1 MIRLASSKA
10 VTEVYDSNY
19 YNTLV
24 TERVR
29 GMSELAAPYF
39 L

>member
-10 VTEVYDSNY
+10 VTEVYGSNY
-19 YNTLV
+19 YNILE
-24 TERVR
+24 TESVRV
-29 GMSELAAPYF
+29 MSELATPYF